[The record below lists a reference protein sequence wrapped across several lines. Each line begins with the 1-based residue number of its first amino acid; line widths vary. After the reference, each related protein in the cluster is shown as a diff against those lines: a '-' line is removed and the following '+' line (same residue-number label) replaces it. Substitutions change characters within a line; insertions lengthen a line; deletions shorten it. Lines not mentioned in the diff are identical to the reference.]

1 MLKEMYKATCYKLN
15 MGPTMNRM
23 VKETSEKVSPEPSPE
38 DGRHRKDQ
46 SYSRGRSGLYKDLGA
61 GKDLECA
68 RKENEV
74 WLFRCRK

>member
-1 MLKEMYKATCYKLN
+1 MNKATCYKVN

-38 DGRHRKDQ
+38 GWQAQERPGQ
-46 SYSRGRSGLYKDLGA
+46 SYSRERSGLCKGHGA